1 MTWRA
6 NPLLRAVW
14 MAAAAAMGRA
24 RGFTIPYRY
33 ADAVAPPASYPAIE
47 AIFRAAEPEF
57 EALLDA
63 VAAHLDRLASFGGEK
78 PPEPRFHQDWFPRLD
93 AAVAYAM
100 VHNVRPARIVE
111 VGSGHSTRFIAR
123 AVADS
128 DSDTQ
133 ITAIDPAPRATLE
146 GLPIRFLRGT
156 VQQIGMEP
164 FSALCPDDILFI
176 DSSHILMPGTDVD
189 FLVNQV
195 LPQLPAGLYIHI
207 HDVFLPDGYPAE
219 WTWRGYNEQNA
230 AASLILH
237 AGYDVRWSSRYVAT
251 RMVAD
256 VDASGLA
263 TLPLLPG
270 AYESSLW
277 LVKT

>member
-1 MTWRA
+1 VTWRA
-6 NPLLRAVW
+6 NPLLRTAW
-14 MAAAAAMGRA
+14 MAASAAMGRA
-24 RGFTIPYRY
+24 KGFTIPYRY

-47 AIFRAAEPEF
+47 AVFKAAEPEF
-57 EALLDA
+57 EAVLDA
-63 VAAHLDRLASFGGEK
+63 VAPHLDRLM
-78 PPEPRFHQDWFPRLD
+78 RLD
-93 AAVAYAM
+93 AAVAYGV
-100 VHNVRPARIVE
+100 VHNIRPARIVE
-111 VGSGHSTRFIAR
+111 IGSGHSTRFMAR
-123 AVADS
+123 AAADAES
-128 DSDTQ
+128 GTE
-133 ITAIDPAPRATLE
+133 ITAIDPAPRATLD

-156 VQQIGMEP
+156 VQQVGMEP
-164 FSALCPDDILFI
+164 FRALRPDDILFI

-207 HDVFLPDGYPAE
+207 HDVFLPDGYPSE

-251 RMVAD
+251 RMAAD
-256 VDASGLA
+256 VDASGLGA
-263 TLPLLPG
+263 LPLLPG